1 MNIKDLKNKVIA
13 HRGIHNNKTV
23 PENSIKAFEKAIKRK
38 IPIELDVHIL
48 KDNTLVVFHDD
59 NLKRMTHIDKK
70 IRDYTYPE

>member
-48 KDNTLVVFHDD
+48 KDNTLPFTKSNTSFRVGI
-59 NLKRMTHIDKK
+59 L
-70 IRDYTYPE
+70 